1 MKKTIYLFIAAVI
14 MVSCGSSYKATDVV
28 LNDVQDSVNFAL
40 GYVNGSMLK
49 MQQLQEDSSDAV
61 IAEFIDALQRG
72 YDGKVE
78 ELSEVASVGKNIGFA
93 IKSFEKNGLAENASW
108 QLNEKVLFQGLV
120 NGLNEDTTIMKS
132 DVAKQF
138 FQSQYQA
145 SMMASDSV
153 KADKAIRSQCPD
165 KAKTIELKNFT
176 DSINYAFG
184 LMNGSDIKMYLL
196 ASDSTGEEKKDFIKQ
211 INKALKMKIKSPQLM
226 NMGEQIG
233 KTIKDQEATGL
244 VGEPKLETNFALIK
258 QGFINGMKGH
268 DTQFNQQTAGEY
280 ISNTI
285 NGKELGM
292 LTDLYETY
300 HYDVPTILI
309 AAEYCNTLGKYSVH
323 YLSKLLMDWYEHDL
337 CTYDEVEAEIIRR
350 TEYNTYEST
359 VRRCFGLTNKLT
371 TKQTEYVEKWK
382 QCGIDESLLNIA
394 CEKCLDGTG
403 GKINFKYIDQVISSW
418 VNKGIKTPEQVAADD
433 ASHKGKNTKFAASAK
448 ENSFSV
454 EKLERLVKNYS
465 SKSEDTSQ

>member
-1 MKKTIYLFIAAVI
+1 MLLIITHFCKVCNSKSVRRATYGHEINYL
-14 MVSCGSSYKATDVV
+14 
-28 LNDVQDSVNFAL
+28 
-40 GYVNGSMLK
+40 
-49 MQQLQEDSSDAV
+49 
-61 IAEFIDALQRG
+61 
-72 YDGKVE
+72 
-78 ELSEVASVGKNIGFA
+78 
-93 IKSFEKNGLAENASW
+93 
-108 QLNEKVLFQGLV
+108 KVLLCI
-120 NGLNEDTTIMKS
+120 LSSATRDIDS
-132 DVAKQF
+132 
-138 FQSQYQA
+138 QSITQ
-145 SMMASDSV
+145 
-153 KADKAIRSQCPD
+153 
-165 KAKTIELKNFT
+165 
-176 DSINYAFG
+176 
-184 LMNGSDIKMYLL
+184 
-196 ASDSTGEEKKDFIKQ
+196 
-211 INKALKMKIKSPQLM
+211 
-226 NMGEQIG
+226 
-233 KTIKDQEATGL
+233 ATGL
-244 VGEPKLETNFALIK
+244 DEDIIEDAIVHWTSLDVLKLVEQSESTIPAAVQVAEKTVPVSAVESIK
-258 QGFINGMKGH
+258 PTSKAVDRKIVVSYSIQEINEKAQKDPELKHLFDEIQG
-268 DTQFNQQTAGEY
+268 Y